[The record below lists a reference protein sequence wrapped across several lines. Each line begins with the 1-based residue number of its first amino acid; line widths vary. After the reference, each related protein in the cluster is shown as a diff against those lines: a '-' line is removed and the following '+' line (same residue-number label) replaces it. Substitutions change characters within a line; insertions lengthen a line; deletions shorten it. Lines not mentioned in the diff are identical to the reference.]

1 MWDCVK
7 LKMTEDKELDQL
19 IAVGEGQVLEFKR
32 SDILADP
39 IHLAKEMTA
48 FANTLGGT
56 ILIGICDDGTYEG
69 LKSDKGHETHIINI
83 ARDRCEPPIIPSF
96 KKISTT
102 KGDVYEIKLSRYKT
116 YPHAVKTNN
125 GKVYFIRVG
134 TTVREASIMELG
146 LLFESSKEEV
156 IKKPDLDLCLID
168 NEGNEVKSI
177 SAKPVFSK
185 IKKVKVQTPYNPFL
199 ATFQA
204 TKNLYMAMDYFSE
217 KKPSLDLI
225 PIRIGLSNNGQAPA
239 QEITVFISFPEVCKT
254 FNMGEVTGGFSLRP
268 LNKNPTHGGLYLDQR
283 NKLDAI
289 AWMDSLG
296 NDLVMRNFEE
306 IYVRFPAV
314 EKEYTITARLVQNYF
329 PPKDFEFKIK
339 ITPEVQEVVEEVYE
353 EEKNTENLDNKTEA
367 APKKN

>member
-1 MWDCVK
+1 MI
-7 LKMTEDKELDQL
+7 EENKELDQL

-56 ILIGICDDGTYEG
+56 ILIGVCDNGAYEG
-69 LKSDKGHETHIINI
+69 LKSDKGHETHIMNI

-96 KKISTT
+96 KKIGTP
-102 KGDVYEIKLSRYKT
+102 KGDVYEVKISRYRT
-116 YPHAVKTNN
+116 FPHAVKTNN

-134 TTVREASIMELG
+134 TTVREASTMELG

-156 IKKPDLDLCLID
+156 IKKPDLDLYLID
-168 NEGNEVKSI
+168 SEGNDVKNI

-185 IKKVKVQTPYNPFL
+185 IKKVKVQTPYSPCL
-199 ATFQA
+199 ASFQA
-204 TKNLYMAMDYFSE
+204 TKNLYLTMDYLRE
-217 KKPSLDLI
+217 KKPSPDLI

-239 QEITVFISFPEVCKT
+239 QEITVFISFPKVCEI
-254 FNMGEVTGGFSLRP
+254 FNRGEVTGGLSIVP
-268 LNKNPTHGGLYLDQR
+268 PNKNPTHGGLYLDRR
-283 NKLDAI
+283 NRLEAI

-296 NDLVMRNFEE
+296 NDLVMKNFGE
-306 IYVRFPAV
+306 IYVKFPAE
-314 EKEYTITARLVQNYF
+314 EKEYAITARLVQNFF

-339 ITPEVQEVVEEVYE
+339 ITPKVQEVIEEVYE
-353 EEKNTENLDNKTEA
+353 EDKNAENCNDET
-367 APKKN
+367 

>member
-1 MWDCVK
+1 
-7 LKMTEDKELDQL
+7 
-19 IAVGEGQVLEFKR
+19 
-32 SDILADP
+32 
-39 IHLAKEMTA
+39 
-48 FANTLGGT
+48 
-56 ILIGICDDGTYEG
+56 
-69 LKSDKGHETHIINI
+69 
-83 ARDRCEPPIIPSF
+83 
-96 KKISTT
+96 
-102 KGDVYEIKLSRYKT
+102 LSRYKT

-134 TTVREASIMELG
+134 TTVREASTMELG

-156 IKKPDLDLCLID
+156 IKKPDLDLYLID
-168 NEGNEVKSI
+168 NEGHEVKSI

-185 IKKVKVQTPYNPFL
+185 IKKVKVQTPHNAFL

-204 TKNLYMAMDYFSE
+204 TKNLYTAIDYFSE

-254 FNMGEVTGGFSLRP
+254 FNSGEVTGGFALRP
-268 LNKNPTHGGLYLDQR
+268 LNKNPTHGGLYLDKR

-314 EKEYTITARLVQNYF
+314 EKEYTIKARLVQNYF

-339 ITPEVQEVVEEVYE
+339 ITPEVREVVEEVYE
-353 EEKNTENLDNKTEA
+353 EEKNTENCDNKTEA
-367 APKKN
+367 EAGQER